1 VYLIACKD
9 SDMGRLDD
17 KVALITGATS
27 GIGLKTAELF
37 VSEGA
42 SVVIAGRRKE
52 EGEAIEKRLGPKAVF
67 IKTDVLHEEEI
78 VKLIENSV
86 DRFGRIDALFC
97 NAGSGGVLQKISEI
111 DVSEFERSVNILLKN
126 VFFCYKHATKQM
138 RLNGG
143 GSIVANASVAA
154 TLGGFSSHFYSALKA
169 AVVSLSRSVAI
180 EVAEDNIRV
189 NTISPGGIA
198 TGIFGKSRGMTDLD
212 ADLVATRV
220 EKVFTNR
227 QPIPRAGKPEDIAN
241 AVLFLCSDEGSFI
254 TAQDLIV
261 DGGATSGRWGET
273 LIKANADIARAI
285 SGNSN

>member
-1 VYLIACKD
+1 MD
-9 SDMGRLDD
+9 RLKG
-17 KVALITGATS
+17 KVAVITGATS

-37 VSEGA
+37 AAEGA
-42 SVVIAGRRKE
+42 FVVLSARRVD
-52 EGEAIEKRLGPKAVF
+52 EGKAIERRLGANTMFVR
-67 IKTDVLHEEEI
+67 TDVLIEEEI
-78 VKLIENSV
+78 ANLIQSSV
-86 DRFGRIDALFC
+86 ERFGKIDAFFC

-111 DVSEFERSVNILLKN
+111 DESEFDRSVAILLKN
-126 VFFCYKHATKQM
+126 VFFCYKHVTNQM

-189 NTISPGGIA
+189 NTVSPGGIA
-198 TGIFGKSRGMTDLD
+198 TGIFGKSRGMSDAD
-212 ADLVATRV
+212 ADLAAARV
-220 EKVFTNR
+220 KKIFSER

-254 TAQDLIV
+254 TAQDLII

-273 LIKANADIARAI
+273 LKKANLDIKRAI
-285 SGNSN
+285 SGDISK

>member
-1 VYLIACKD
+1 MD
-9 SDMGRLDD
+9 RLKG
-17 KVALITGATS
+17 KVAVITGATS

-37 VSEGA
+37 AAEGA
-42 SVVIAGRRKE
+42 SVVLSARRVD
-52 EGEAIEKRLGPKAVF
+52 EGKAIERRLGVNTMF
-67 IKTDVLHEEEI
+67 VRTDVLIEEEI
-78 VKLIENSV
+78 ANLIQSSV
-86 DRFGRIDALFC
+86 ERFGKIDAFFC

-111 DVSEFERSVNILLKN
+111 DETEFDRSVDILLKN
-126 VFFCYKHATKQM
+126 VFFCYKHVTNQM

-189 NTISPGGIA
+189 NTVSPGGIA
-198 TGIFGKSRGMTDLD
+198 TGIFGKSRGMSDAD
-212 ADLVATRV
+212 ADLAAARV
-220 EKVFTNR
+220 EKIFSER

-254 TAQDLIV
+254 TAQDLII

-273 LIKANADIARAI
+273 LKKANLDIKRAI
-285 SGNSN
+285 SGDKLK

>member
-1 VYLIACKD
+1 MD
-9 SDMGRLDD
+9 RLKG
-17 KVALITGATS
+17 KVAVITGATS

-37 VSEGA
+37 ADEGA
-42 SVVIAGRRKE
+42 FVVLSARRVD
-52 EGEAIEKRLGPKAVF
+52 EGKAIERRLGVNTMF
-67 IKTDVLHEEEI
+67 VRTDVLVEEEI
-78 VKLIENSV
+78 ANLIQNSV
-86 DRFGRIDALFC
+86 ERFGKVDAFFC

-111 DVSEFERSVNILLKN
+111 DEVEFDRSVDILLKN
-126 VFFCYKHATKQM
+126 VFFCYKHVTNQM

-189 NTISPGGIA
+189 NTVSPGGIA
-198 TGIFGKSRGMTDLD
+198 TGIFGKSRGMSDAD
-212 ADLVATRV
+212 ADLAAARV
-220 EKVFTNR
+220 EKIFSER

-241 AVLFLCSDEGSFI
+241 AVLFLCSDEASFI
-254 TAQDLIV
+254 TAQDLII

-273 LIKANADIARAI
+273 LKKANLDIKRAI
-285 SGNSN
+285 SGDKLK

>member
-1 VYLIACKD
+1 
-9 SDMGRLDD
+9 MGRLDG

-37 VSEGA
+37 SSEGA
-42 SVVIAGRRKE
+42 SVVIAARRIE
-52 EGEAIEKRLGPKAVF
+52 EGEAIEKRLGRRALFV
-67 IKTDVLHEEEI
+67 KTDVLQEEDI
-78 VKLIENSV
+78 VKLIEISV
-86 DRFGRIDALFC
+86 ERFGRIDALFC
-97 NAGSGGVLQKISEI
+97 NAGSGGVLKRISDI
-111 DVSEFERSVNILLKN
+111 DVSEFDQSVNILLKN
-126 VFFCYKHATKQM
+126 IFFCYKHVTKQM

-143 GSIVANASVAA
+143 GAIVANASVAA

-189 NTISPGGIA
+189 NTVSPGGIA
-198 TGIFGKSRGMTDLD
+198 TGIFGKSRGMTDVD

-220 EKVFTNR
+220 EKVFTKR
-227 QPIPRAGKPEDIAN
+227 QPVPRAGKPEDIAN
-241 AVLFLCSDEGSFI
+241 AVLFLCSDDGSFI

-273 LIKANADIARAI
+273 LKKANADIARAI
-285 SGNSN
+285 SGDPV

>member
-1 VYLIACKD
+1 MD
-9 SDMGRLDD
+9 RLKG
-17 KVALITGATS
+17 KVAVITGATS

-37 VSEGA
+37 AAEGA
-42 SVVIAGRRKE
+42 SVVLSARRVD
-52 EGEAIEKRLGPKAVF
+52 EGKAIERRLGVNTMF
-67 IKTDVLHEEEI
+67 VRTDVLIEEEI
-78 VKLIENSV
+78 ANLIQSSV
-86 DRFGRIDALFC
+86 ERFGKIDAFFC

-111 DVSEFERSVNILLKN
+111 DETEFDRSVDILLKN
-126 VFFCYKHATKQM
+126 VFFCYKHVTNQM

-189 NTISPGGIA
+189 NTVSPGGIA
-198 TGIFGKSRGMTDLD
+198 TGIFGKSRGMSDAD
-212 ADLVATRV
+212 ADLAAVRV
-220 EKVFTNR
+220 EKVFSER

-254 TAQDLIV
+254 TAQDLII

-273 LIKANADIARAI
+273 LKKANADIKRAI
-285 SGNSN
+285 SGDVLK

>member
-1 VYLIACKD
+1 MD
-9 SDMGRLDD
+9 RLKG
-17 KVALITGATS
+17 KVAVITGATS

-37 VSEGA
+37 AAEGA
-42 SVVIAGRRKE
+42 FVVLSARRVD
-52 EGEAIEKRLGPKAVF
+52 EGKAIERRLGANTMFVR
-67 IKTDVLHEEEI
+67 TDVLIEEEI
-78 VKLIENSV
+78 ANLIQSSV
-86 DRFGRIDALFC
+86 ERFGKIDAFFC

-111 DVSEFERSVNILLKN
+111 DETEFDRSVDILLKN
-126 VFFCYKHATKQM
+126 VFFCYKHVANQM

-189 NTISPGGIA
+189 NTVSPGGIA
-198 TGIFGKSRGMTDLD
+198 TGIFGKSRGMSDAD
-212 ADLVATRV
+212 ADLAAARV
-220 EKVFTNR
+220 EKIFSER

-254 TAQDLIV
+254 TAQDLII

-273 LIKANADIARAI
+273 LKKANLDIKRAI
-285 SGNSN
+285 SGDISK

>member
-1 VYLIACKD
+1 
-9 SDMGRLDD
+9 MGRLKG

-37 VSEGA
+37 VAEGA
-42 SVVIAGRRKE
+42 CVVLAARRVQ
-52 EGEAIEKRLGPKAVF
+52 EGKAIEKRLGRNTLF

-78 VKLIENSV
+78 VNLIRISV
-86 DRFGRIDALFC
+86 ERFGKIDSFFC
-97 NAGSGGVLQKISEI
+97 NAGTGGVLQKISEI
-111 DVSEFERSVNILLKN
+111 DISEFDRSVDILLKN
-126 VFFCYKHATKQM
+126 VFFCYKHVTKQM

-154 TLGGFSSHFYSALKA
+154 TLGGFSSHFYSALKS

-189 NTISPGGIA
+189 NTVSPGGIA
-198 TGIFGKSRGMTDLD
+198 TGIFGKSRGMTDED
-212 ADLVATRV
+212 ADAVATRV
-220 EKVFTNR
+220 EKVFSNR

-254 TAQDLIV
+254 TAQDLII
-261 DGGATSGRWGET
+261 DGGATSGRWGEN
-273 LIKANADIARAI
+273 LKKANSDISRAI
-285 SGNSN
+285 SGDSVK

>member
-1 VYLIACKD
+1 MIYHNHV
-9 SDMGRLDD
+9 
-17 KVALITGATS
+17 
-27 GIGLKTAELF
+27 LK
-37 VSEGA
+37 
-42 SVVIAGRRKE
+42 
-52 EGEAIEKRLGPKAVF
+52 
-67 IKTDVLHEEEI
+67 
-78 VKLIENSV
+78 N
-86 DRFGRIDALFC
+86 
-97 NAGSGGVLQKISEI
+97 ISEI
-111 DVSEFERSVNILLKN
+111 DASEFDRSVDILLKN
-126 VFFCYKHATKQM
+126 VFFCYKHVTKQM

-189 NTISPGGIA
+189 NTVSPGGIA
-198 TGIFGKSRGMTDLD
+198 TGIFGKSRGMSDAD

-220 EKVFTNR
+220 EKVFSNR

-254 TAQDLIV
+254 TAQDLII

-273 LIKANADIARAI
+273 LKKANADIKEAI
-285 SGNSN
+285 SGDLGK

>member
-1 VYLIACKD
+1 MD
-9 SDMGRLDD
+9 RLKG
-17 KVALITGATS
+17 KVAVITGATS

-37 VSEGA
+37 AAEGA
-42 SVVIAGRRKE
+42 FVVLSARRVD
-52 EGEAIEKRLGPKAVF
+52 EGKAIERRLGANTMFVR
-67 IKTDVLHEEEI
+67 TDVLIEEEI
-78 VKLIENSV
+78 ANLIQSSV
-86 DRFGRIDALFC
+86 ERFGKIDAFFC

-111 DVSEFERSVNILLKN
+111 DETEFDRSVDILLKN
-126 VFFCYKHATKQM
+126 VFFCYKHVTNQM

-189 NTISPGGIA
+189 NTVSPGGIA
-198 TGIFGKSRGMTDLD
+198 TGIFGKSRGMSDAD
-212 ADLVATRV
+212 ADLAAARI
-220 EKVFTNR
+220 EKIFSER
-227 QPIPRAGKPEDIAN
+227 QPIPRAGKSEDIAN

-254 TAQDLIV
+254 TAQDLII

-273 LIKANADIARAI
+273 LKKANLDIKRAI
-285 SGNSN
+285 SGDISK

>member
-1 VYLIACKD
+1 MD
-9 SDMGRLDD
+9 RLKG
-17 KVALITGATS
+17 KVAVITGATS

-37 VSEGA
+37 AAEGA
-42 SVVIAGRRKE
+42 FVVLSARRVD
-52 EGEAIEKRLGPKAVF
+52 EGKAIERRLGANTMFVR
-67 IKTDVLHEEEI
+67 TDVLIEEEI
-78 VKLIENSV
+78 ANLIQSSV
-86 DRFGRIDALFC
+86 ERFGKIDAFFC

-111 DVSEFERSVNILLKN
+111 DETEFDRSVDILLKN
-126 VFFCYKHATKQM
+126 VFFCYKHVTNQM

-189 NTISPGGIA
+189 NTVSPGGIA
-198 TGIFGKSRGMTDLD
+198 TGIFGKSRGMSDAD
-212 ADLVATRV
+212 ADLAAARV
-220 EKVFTNR
+220 EKIFSER

-254 TAQDLIV
+254 TAQDLII

-273 LIKANADIARAI
+273 LKKANLDIKRAI
-285 SGNSN
+285 SGDISK

>member
-1 VYLIACKD
+1 MD
-9 SDMGRLDD
+9 RLKG
-17 KVALITGATS
+17 KVAVITGATS

-37 VSEGA
+37 AAEGA
-42 SVVIAGRRKE
+42 FVVLSARRVD
-52 EGEAIEKRLGPKAVF
+52 EGKAIERRLGANTMFVR
-67 IKTDVLHEEEI
+67 TDVLIEEEI
-78 VKLIENSV
+78 ANLIQSSV
-86 DRFGRIDALFC
+86 ERFGKIDAFFC

-111 DVSEFERSVNILLKN
+111 DETEFDRSVDILLKN
-126 VFFCYKHATKQM
+126 VFFCYKHVTNQM

-189 NTISPGGIA
+189 NTVSPGGIA
-198 TGIFGKSRGMTDLD
+198 TGIFGKSRGMSDAD
-212 ADLVATRV
+212 ADLAAARI
-220 EKVFTNR
+220 EKIFSER

-254 TAQDLIV
+254 TAQDLII

-273 LIKANADIARAI
+273 LKKANLDIKRAI
-285 SGNSN
+285 SGDISK

>member
-1 VYLIACKD
+1 
-9 SDMGRLDD
+9 MGRLDG

-37 VSEGA
+37 SSEGA
-42 SVVIAGRRKE
+42 SVVIAARRIE
-52 EGEAIEKRLGPKAVF
+52 EGKAIEKRLGRKALFV
-67 IKTDVLHEEEI
+67 KTDVLQEEDI
-78 VKLIENSV
+78 VKLIEISV
-86 DRFGRIDALFC
+86 ERFGRIDALFC
-97 NAGSGGVLQKISEI
+97 NAGSGGVLKRISDI
-111 DVSEFERSVNILLKN
+111 DVSEFDQSVNILLKN
-126 VFFCYKHATKQM
+126 IFFCYKHVTKQM

-143 GSIVANASVAA
+143 GAIVANASVAA

-189 NTISPGGIA
+189 NTVSPGGIA
-198 TGIFGKSRGMTDLD
+198 TGIFGKSRGMTDVD
-212 ADLVATRV
+212 ADLVATRI

-227 QPIPRAGKPEDIAN
+227 QPVPRAGKPEDIAN
-241 AVLFLCSDEGSFI
+241 AVLFLCSDDGSFI

-273 LIKANADIARAI
+273 LKKANADIARAI
-285 SGNSN
+285 SGDPV

>member
-1 VYLIACKD
+1 
-9 SDMGRLDD
+9 MGRLDG

-37 VSEGA
+37 SSEGA
-42 SVVIAGRRKE
+42 SVVIAARRIE
-52 EGEAIEKRLGPKAVF
+52 EGEAIEKRLGRKALFV
-67 IKTDVLHEEEI
+67 KTDVLQEEDI
-78 VKLIENSV
+78 VKLIEISV
-86 DRFGRIDALFC
+86 ERFGRIDALFC
-97 NAGSGGVLQKISEI
+97 NAGSGGVLKRISDI
-111 DVSEFERSVNILLKN
+111 DVSEFDQSVNILLKN
-126 VFFCYKHATKQM
+126 IFFCYKHVTKQM

-143 GSIVANASVAA
+143 GAIVANASVAA

-189 NTISPGGIA
+189 NTVSPGGIA
-198 TGIFGKSRGMTDLD
+198 TGIFGKSRGMTDVD

-220 EKVFTNR
+220 EKVFTKR
-227 QPIPRAGKPEDIAN
+227 QPVPRAGKPEDIAN
-241 AVLFLCSDEGSFI
+241 AVLFLCSDDGSFI

-273 LIKANADIARAI
+273 LKKANADIARAI
-285 SGNSN
+285 SGDPV

>member
-1 VYLIACKD
+1 
-9 SDMGRLDD
+9 MGRLTG

-27 GIGLKTAELF
+27 GIGLKTAEIF
-37 VSEGA
+37 VAEGA
-42 SVVIAGRRKE
+42 YVVLAARRLE
-52 EGEAIEKRLGPKAVF
+52 EGKAIEKRLGSSTLFV
-67 IKTDVLHEEEI
+67 KTDVLHEEEI
-78 VKLIENSV
+78 INLIRMSV
-86 DRFGRIDALFC
+86 ERFGKVDAFFC

-111 DVSEFERSVNILLKN
+111 DASEFDRSVDILLKN
-126 VFFCYKHATKQM
+126 VFFCYKHVTKQM

-189 NTISPGGIA
+189 NTVSPGGIA
-198 TGIFGKSRGMTDLD
+198 TGIFGKSRGMSDAD
-212 ADLVATRV
+212 ADLAAVRV
-220 EKVFTNR
+220 EKIFSNR

-241 AVLFLCSDEGSFI
+241 AVLYLCSDEGSFI
-254 TAQDLIV
+254 TAQDLII

-273 LIKANADIARAI
+273 LKKANADIKQAI
-285 SGNSN
+285 SGDPGK